1 MISSSSNY
9 LESSWFAGE
18 FMDDFFDDSY
28 DDGRFKLIRDSLKDT
43 LTEIVLTVTMGTGGQ
58 GTLKSISTVL
68 NTEFLLH
75 TVTVKF

>member
-1 MISSSSNY
+1 
-9 LESSWFAGE
+9 
-18 FMDDFFDDSY
+18 MDDFFDDSY

-58 GTLKSISTVL
+58 GTLKSIFTVL